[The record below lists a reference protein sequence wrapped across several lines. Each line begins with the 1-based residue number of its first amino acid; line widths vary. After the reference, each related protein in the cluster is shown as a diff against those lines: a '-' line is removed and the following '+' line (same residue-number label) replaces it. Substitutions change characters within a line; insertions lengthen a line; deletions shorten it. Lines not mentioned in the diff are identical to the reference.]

1 MTIGTMTSK
10 GQITIPKP
18 VREQL
23 HLRTGDRMEFSVS
36 KEGTIIIRPRTS
48 RIEDVMG
55 MLSCYAK
62 GRHVSVEDMDRGIAE
77 GFRRGK
83 L

>member
-1 MTIGTMTSK
+1 MTIGTITSK
-10 GQITIPKP
+10 GQITIPKL

-23 HLRTGDRMEFSVS
+23 HLRTGDRLEFSVS

-55 MLSCYAK
+55 MLSPYAK
-62 GRHVSVEDMDRGIAE
+62 GRSVSVEDMDRGIAE

-83 L
+83 R